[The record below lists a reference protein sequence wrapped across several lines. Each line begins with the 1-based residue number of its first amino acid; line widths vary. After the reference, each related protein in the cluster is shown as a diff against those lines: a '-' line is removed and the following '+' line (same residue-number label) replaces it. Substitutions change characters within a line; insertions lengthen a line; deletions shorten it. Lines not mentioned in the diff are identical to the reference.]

1 MAKNRDRSGTNH
13 EKTTA
18 KPNPY
23 AELERIFHE
32 PGRLAIMS
40 ALGGAPAGLVF
51 TNLKEECRLTDGN
64 LNRHLKVLQDAGAV
78 RVEKEF
84 VGLKPRTT
92 VFLSDQGRESFR
104 RYLEALEAVLRQ
116 AEKKLA
122 GTISTDSVAQNPM
135 EKMIL
140 ERWRKSRERADKLL
154 GGLT

>member
-1 MAKNRDRSGTNH
+1 MAKKRDQSGKSR
-13 EKTTA
+13 EKAAA

-23 AELERIFHE
+23 AELERVFHE
-32 PGRLAIMS
+32 PGRLAVMS

-78 RVEKEF
+78 RLEKEF

-92 VFLSDQGRESFR
+92 VFLSDQGRESFL
-104 RYLEALEAVLRQ
+104 RYLEALEQVLRQ

-122 GTISTDSVAQNPM
+122 GTISLDTIARNPV
-135 EKMIL
+135 EKMLL

-154 GGLT
+154 GGVT